1 MVERSLSMREVPG
14 SIPGASTI
22 LCHINIFVTLVI
34 QQNVYRI
41 MAQAITLLLLQPI
54 WDLLWTK
61 VVIRVGLR
69 FSPRSISSPIH
80 HIHQRL
86 YVLH

>member
-1 MVERSLSMREVPG
+1 
-14 SIPGASTI
+14 
-22 LCHINIFVTLVI
+22 
-34 QQNVYRI
+34 